1 MAWLITT
8 GRVRRE
14 IRRVERPRS
23 REEGS
28 RERENEC
35 MEEETAEHLIQ
46 EGDHSQEVW

>member
-1 MAWLITT
+1 MAWA

-23 REEGS
+23 RDEGC

-35 MEEETAEHLIQ
+35 MEEETAEHLMIQ

>member
-23 REEGS
+23 RDEGS

-35 MEEETAEHLIQ
+35 MEEETALQ
-46 EGDHSQEVW
+46 QGDHSQEVW